1 MKSGSMTAKE
11 INGILSR
18 LKDDDELRKELAK
31 VLRNELLG
39 SKNPKVRPVRDV
51 GRLRR

>member
-1 MKSGSMTAKE
+1 MKTGSMTTKQ

-18 LKDDDELRKELAK
+18 MKDDELRNELAK
-31 VLRNELLG
+31 VLRKEQHG
-39 SKNPKVRPVRDV
+39 PKNPKVRPVRDV

>member
-1 MKSGSMTAKE
+1 MTAKE
-11 INGILSR
+11 VNGILSR
-18 LKDDDELRKELAK
+18 IKDDDLRKELAR
-31 VLRNELLG
+31 VLKSELLR